1 MEDNNR
7 VKPNEWLVD
16 SPKEKVIKQNDD
28 CSAYLE
34 RYKFELWERRI
45 GRCLLFVF
53 LMLGATVFFYYGL
66 TEGIEIISNLS
77 EFLNNSSTQNYST
90 INGSDFA
97 FYPVV
102 ICSLFLILGLTLA
115 LILLRV
121 IYRQSTDKKKEIA
134 PLLSDFDPNLR
145 SSYRP
150 SKENEIWV
158 SFRGQFG
165 VNPLNSEVS
174 KKIYSNIN
182 DISKL

>member
-28 CSAYLE
+28 SSAYLE

-90 INGSDFA
+90 MNGSDFT

-102 ICSLFLILGLTLA
+102 ICSLFLIFGLTLA

-150 SKENEIWV
+150 SKKNEIWV

-165 VNPLNSEVS
+165 VNPLNTEVS